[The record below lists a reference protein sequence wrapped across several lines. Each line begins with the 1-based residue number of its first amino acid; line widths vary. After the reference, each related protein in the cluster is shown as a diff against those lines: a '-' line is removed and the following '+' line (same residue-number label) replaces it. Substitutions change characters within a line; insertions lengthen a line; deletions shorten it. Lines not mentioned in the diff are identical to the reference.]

1 MSGCLRNLV
10 THAGAPALCSVSLSE
25 LDILNFSDYKSNSS
39 KIKPRDLKERLTDLM
54 WLWKLDMSRGT
65 KTRLKCKKLTVRKFS
80 TYKRQKVNI
89 HYDKRSAY
97 KSVRQKGKQPNRKNR
112 CE

>member
-54 WLWKLDMSRGT
+54 
-65 KTRLKCKKLTVRKFS
+65 
-80 TYKRQKVNI
+80 
-89 HYDKRSAY
+89 
-97 KSVRQKGKQPNRKNR
+97 
-112 CE
+112 

>member
-39 KIKPRDLKERLTDLM
+39 KIKPRDLKRDWQIWCDFESLI
-54 WLWKLDMSRGT
+54 
-65 KTRLKCKKLTVRKFS
+65 CQEA
-80 TYKRQKVNI
+80 QK
-89 HYDKRSAY
+89 
-97 KSVRQKGKQPNRKNR
+97 QG
-112 CE
+112 